1 MGETTR
7 GASKALML
15 ALWSVRDTFIR
26 MEDVCPERDG
36 SGQCNCK
43 RETHETIYKH
53 YTPRYP
59 LRSYPETP
67 AQEPR

>member
-1 MGETTR
+1 MQ
-7 GASKALML
+7 
-15 ALWSVRDTFIR
+15 